1 MHSKKQKTSRA
12 IATIYSMLS
21 IIILTPGKQPSG
33 IDDITCFSE
42 VLNYYFPPALAQE
55 ALTTVYKIP
64 LTINGFFEAIEN
76 IDFSGVDAVVTLGLR
91 YYSRV
96 PESVNLIRQR
106 FDGLL
111 CQFHDG
117 SRFDYDSVDLT
128 LTFKNDTPRLSD
140 NPMWFARHVKF
151 NEYVGWAA
159 DEKLCKPNQDSDTL
173 TILVDHTAYG
183 DPELVDYTAEILKSI
198 REFIES
204 NAWASTYKAVVVKRF
219 ISGQV
224 ETVNFDTVSIEP
236 YDRKGIPFSKACE
249 EYSSA
254 HVFCVTHKESVGLV
268 VLETALA
275 GALVVAPTGCIPRD
289 RLETVRHY
297 EYTGP
302 IDWNAVISQINPSES
317 RAVAMPNSWNAVA
330 KNVVRAI
337 TKKLT
342 NG

>member
-1 MHSKKQKTSRA
+1 
-12 IATIYSMLS
+12 MLN

-33 IDDITCFSE
+33 INDITCFTE

-55 ALTTVYKIP
+55 ASTTVHKIP
-64 LTINGFFEAIEN
+64 LTIVGFVEAIEN
-76 IDFSGVDAVVTLGLR
+76 IDFSSADAVVTLGLR

-96 PESVNLIRQR
+96 PEAVKLIRQR
-106 FDGLL
+106 FNGLL

-128 LTFKNDTPRLSD
+128 LTFKNDTARFSS
-140 NPMWFARHVKF
+140 NPGWAARHEKF

-159 DEKLCKPNQDSDTL
+159 DETLCKPNQDPQTL

-183 DPELVDYTAEILKSI
+183 DPKLVDYTAEILKSI
-198 REFIES
+198 REFIDS
-204 NAWASTYKAVVVKRF
+204 NAWASSYKAVVVKRF

-224 ETVNFDTVSIEP
+224 ETVDFDSVVIEP
-236 YDRKGIPFSKACE
+236 YDRKGIPFSEACA
-249 EYSSA
+249 EYSAA
-254 HVFCVTHKESVGLV
+254 HIFCVTHKESVGLV

-275 GALVVAPTGCIPRD
+275 GALVVAPADCIPRD

-297 EYTGP
+297 EYKDH
-302 IDWNAVISQINPSES
+302 IDWNAVISQINPNES

-337 TKKLT
+337 TKKLA